1 MDPSNGSVSV
11 RRQCELLGVPR
22 SSYYY
27 RPSPAPAGPAAPG
40 AEDVMAAVDEIH
52 TDFPCYGARKVAR
65 ELERR
70 GFPGWSRRRVGR
82 LMAEMGIRAVF
93 PGPRTSGRRR
103 EDPRFPY
110 LLRGKVARFPNQVWS
125 SDITYVRC
133 GRSHM
138 YVYAVID
145 WFSRYVVAWDLL
157 PDMGAEGVAATMRRA
172 FEEHGTPGV
181 ANSDQG
187 SVFGSGEY
195 VGLLREAGVP
205 QSMDGRGRWADNVIM
220 ERWFRTLKTEC
231 LRLAEYSTPAQLRRL
246 IGEFV
251 EQYNER
257 RLHESLG
264 YETPAE
270 WYRSG
275 IAEAA

>member
-1 MDPSNGSVSV
+1 M
-11 RRQCELLGVPR
+11 
-22 SSYYY
+22 
-27 RPSPAPAGPAAPG
+27 
-40 AEDVMAAVDEIH
+40 
-52 TDFPCYGARKVAR
+52 
-65 ELERR
+65 
-70 GFPGWSRRRVGR
+70 
-82 LMAEMGIRAVF
+82 
-93 PGPRTSGRRR
+93 
-103 EDPRFPY
+103 
-110 LLRGKVARFPNQVWS
+110 
-125 SDITYVRC
+125 
-133 GRSHM
+133 
-138 YVYAVID
+138 
-145 WFSRYVVAWDLL
+145 
-157 PDMGAEGVAATMRRA
+157 
-172 FEEHGTPGV
+172 
-181 ANSDQG
+181 
-187 SVFGSGEY
+187 
-195 VGLLREAGVP
+195 GLLREAGVP